1 MRLLLTLTLFLS
13 SVNSL
18 AETTELFK
26 PSNKWKS
33 VSAVKLGARFYSIW
47 ESRGVVQYADYQLL
61 PFAAVFMFEDDLEF
75 LPSYI
80 SYRHFLYED
89 KIRFRTRL
97 QKISDNPI
105 LPKHESIESIYPD
118 REDSSEWVN
127 RLELFFPSYANY
139 KGEID
144 LGIHNDLQAH
154 HGVYVELMG
163 KLQLLT
169 FENTFLKKTTI
180 EPNLFFSLGYG
191 DKRHNEYYYGAVDSD
206 GLNNISYGLWFNAL
220 SVADRNNPTITIKRF
235 EVLGDKNKNGLLA
248 RDRNEGYSFI
258 FTYSHDLLK

>member
-1 MRLLLTLTLFLS
+1 MRILLALTLLLA
-13 SVNSL
+13 SVNTL
-18 AETTELFK
+18 AEQPALFQ

-33 VSAVKLGARFYSIW
+33 VSAVKVGARFYSIW

-61 PFAAVFMFEDDLEF
+61 PIVAVLMFEDDLEI

-97 QKISDNPI
+97 QKISDNPVF
-105 LPKHESIESIYPD
+105 PKHESIETIYPD

-127 RLELFFPSYANY
+127 RLEFFLPSYADY
-139 KGEID
+139 TGEID
-144 LGIHNDLQAH
+144 LGIHKDLVAH
-154 HGVYVELMG
+154 HGLYVELMG

-180 EPNLFFSLGYG
+180 EPNLFFALGYG
-191 DKRHNEYYYGAVDSD
+191 DKKHNEYYYGVVDSE
-206 GLNNISYGLWFNAL
+206 GVNNISYGLWINAL
-220 SVADRNNPTITIKRF
+220 TVADRNNPTIILKRF
-235 EVLGDKNKNGLLA
+235 EVLGDKNKNGILA
-248 RDRNEGYSFI
+248 RDRNEGWAFQ
-258 FTYSHDLLK
+258 FTYTHDLLK